1 MDSGHN
7 AARNRYRLIVTRH
20 NAVEF
25 LLLPGASGWSLP
37 FVEIP
42 PEQRT
47 AQQLTAEL
55 YAASGWRGYCLLISH
70 AIEELPRWAA
80 IEIASHGNAS
90 HLGGRWFPLDAEAH
104 LRIDSA
110 VDRAVIEKCTEE
122 LAMHWKQPNQAPFA
136 KTGWLAELSCWVA
149 EQIAPVGLRLTGGF
163 TQLNASPAFTLM
175 RLETDGSAV
184 WFKAVGPPNRH
195 ELPVTVCLAGLFP
208 EYLPRLLGVHPA
220 WNGWLAEE
228 VRGHAL
234 DHFREFS
241 SWTKAAESLAQ
252 LQILSI
258 GKQAELLE
266 GPCKDLRLTGLTAVI
281 DRFIERMREFM
292 ADQQTKAPA
301 PLTDS
306 EFTSLASHLHQACSR
321 LGELALPDTLGHLDL
336 NPGNIFVSGEHC
348 VFLDWAEACVANPLV
363 TFEYLR
369 EHFRRNG
376 QIDATA
382 SRSLA
387 VAYLGPWRSLMAPD
401 DLDRAMA
408 FSPLVAV
415 FSFAAAGAW
424 RSAETLR
431 ERSHAGYFRS
441 LTRRM
446 QREAL
451 RLEERS
457 KLCYA

>member
-1 MDSGHN
+1 MNSSHD

-20 NAVEF
+20 NAAEF
-25 LLLPGASGWSLP
+25 LLLPRGSGWSLP
-37 FVEIP
+37 SIEIP

-55 YAASGWRGYCLLISH
+55 YAASGWRGYCLLISP

-80 IEIASHGNAS
+80 IEVASDGNGS
-90 HLGGRWFPLDAEAH
+90 RFGGRWIPLDATTH
-104 LRIDSA
+104 LHIDSA
-110 VDRAVIEKCTEE
+110 MDRAVIEKCTEE
-122 LAMHWKQPNQAPFA
+122 FAMQRKQPNQAPFA
-136 KTGWLAELSCWVA
+136 RARWLAELLRWVA
-149 EQIAPVGLRLTGGF
+149 EQIAPLGLRLIGGF
-163 TQLNASPAFTLM
+163 TQLNASPAFTLI

-234 DHFREFS
+234 DHFREFP
-241 SWTKAAESLAQ
+241 SWAKAAESLAE

-258 GKQAELLE
+258 GKQAELLK
-266 GPCKDLRLTGLTAVI
+266 GQCKDLRLARLAAVI
-281 DRFIERMREFM
+281 DPFIERMREFM
-292 ADQQTKAPA
+292 ADQETEAPA
-301 PLTDS
+301 PLTVS
-306 EFTSLASHLHQACSR
+306 ELTSLASNLHQACSQ

-336 NPGNIFVSGEHC
+336 NPGNIFLSGARC
-348 VFLDWAEACVANPLV
+348 AFLDWAEACVANPLV

-369 EHFRRNG
+369 EHFRRHG
-376 QIDATA
+376 QADASA
-382 SRSLA
+382 ARSLA
-387 VAYLGPWRSLMAPD
+387 AAYLGPWRSLISPD

-408 FSPLVAV
+408 LSPLVAV
-415 FSFAAAGAW
+415 FAFAATGAW
-424 RSAETLR
+424 RAAETLR
-431 ERSHAGYFRS
+431 EQSHAGYFRS

-446 QREAL
+446 RREAV
-451 RLEERS
+451 RLVERS
-457 KLCYA
+457 KLCCA